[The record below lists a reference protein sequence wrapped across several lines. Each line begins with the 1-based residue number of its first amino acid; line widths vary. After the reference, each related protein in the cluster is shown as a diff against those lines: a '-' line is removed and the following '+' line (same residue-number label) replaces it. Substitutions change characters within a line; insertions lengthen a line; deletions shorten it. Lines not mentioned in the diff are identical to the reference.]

1 MTVDLYHQK
10 GNVIATGGNNFDEMS
25 EQNYGDMGG
34 DRRFT
39 DLRDG
44 FEFDD
49 QSDNNSVNYNSK
61 CS

>member
-1 MTVDLYHQK
+1 
-10 GNVIATGGNNFDEMS
+10 MS

-61 CS
+61 YSYLINVRAEE